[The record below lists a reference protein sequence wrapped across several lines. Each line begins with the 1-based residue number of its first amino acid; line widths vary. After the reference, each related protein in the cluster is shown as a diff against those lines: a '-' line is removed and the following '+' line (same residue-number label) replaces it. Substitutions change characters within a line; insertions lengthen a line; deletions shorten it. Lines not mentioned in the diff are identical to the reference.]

1 MKEVEQTVIG
11 RVVDDR
17 ATDRIRILYLNNV
30 TSPLYVTALLIYNTA
45 YLIAV
50 VCVYVIILYMDAI

>member
-1 MKEVEQTVIG
+1 M
-11 RVVDDR
+11 VDDR
-17 ATDRIRILYLNNV
+17 VTDRTRILYLNNV

-50 VCVYVIILYMDAI
+50 VCV